1 MQYFKS
7 NWQGGLWEQES
18 GKQPSPPPV
27 VIPTGKIEIPVKP
40 VEQISTGAKVG
51 FASFLTLIFA
61 VTCLVIVLGVQN
73 HQGLEIGN
81 IPEFFGYGDNVTI
94 EIDPLETLNRV
105 PTIQKAS
112 WDTELTLEIV
122 SNRSTALSPQEI
134 YAKNLPTIVFIQ
146 AQSSKKSSTGTGVIM
161 SEDGYIITNAHV
173 IEDAYEATVTL
184 WNNQQYEAQL
194 VGYDF
199 PQDLAVLKIDVEGLQ
214 PAVFGDSDALSV
226 GEPSYALGNPL
237 GANYRSTFTDGMI
250 SAVNRVLKVEGND
263 LVLVQT
269 TAAINSGNSGG
280 ALLNEYGEV
289 VGITTIKIMSEQD
302 TIEGMGLAIPSVRVK
317 QVVDRILAEEKME
330 VGSVGIKV
338 LAVTEPVQGLLVV
351 EMLYRNSNVQ
361 DAGMK
366 TGDIIVSANSL
377 PMNFPA
383 DLTLLKCY
391 SFSGDPIEYVVNRQG
406 EEITFTA
413 ELEIFD

>member
-1 MQYFKS
+1 MQHFKS

-18 GKQPSPPPV
+18 ANQPSPPPV
-27 VIPTGKIEIPVKP
+27 VIPIGKIEVPVKP
-40 VEQISTGAKVG
+40 VETISTGAKVG

-61 VTCLVIVLGVQN
+61 LACLAIVLGVQN
-73 HQGLEIGN
+73 HQGLDLGN
-81 IPEFFGYGDNVTI
+81 IPEFFGYGENITI
-94 EIDPLETLNRV
+94 EIDPMEGMSRM
-105 PTIQKAS
+105 PTIQQAS
-112 WDTELTLEIV
+112 WDTDMTLELV
-122 SNRSTALSPQEI
+122 SHDTTALSPQEI
-134 YAKNLPTIVFIQ
+134 YAQNLPTIVFIQ
-146 AQSSKKSSTGTGVIM
+146 AQSNNKASTGTGVIM

-173 IEDAYEATVTL
+173 IEDAYEASVTL
-184 WNNQQYEAQL
+184 WDNRQYEAQL

-199 PQDLAVLKIDVEGLQ
+199 PQDLAVLKIDVDDLQ
-214 PAVFGDSDALSV
+214 PAMFGDSDALSV

-237 GANYRSTFTDGMI
+237 GANYRSTFTDGMV
-250 SAVNRVLKVEGND
+250 SAMNRVLKVEGND

-280 ALLNEYGEV
+280 ALLNQYGEV

-338 LAVTEPVQGLLVV
+338 LAVTEPVQGLMVV
-351 EMLYRNSNVQ
+351 EMLYRESNVQ
-361 DAGMK
+361 AAGMR

-391 SFSGDPIEYVVNRQG
+391 SFSGDPIEYVVNRNG
-406 EEITFTA
+406 VELTMVA
-413 ELEIFD
+413 ELEIFE